1 MSNIETIAKTLF
13 NLPVSNP
20 QIYHD
25 AALEI
30 AKIAFSLRQNSG
42 KEWSLEEITAQF
54 WSDYFGSKEILETAE
69 AIGKRQI
76 GLNDSQ

>member
-1 MSNIETIAKTLF
+1 METIAKTLF

-42 KEWSLEEITAQF
+42 KEWSLTEITTQF
-54 WSDYFGSKEILETAE
+54 WSDYCGAKAILETAE
-69 AIGKRQI
+69 
-76 GLNDSQ
+76 GLANGT